1 MDFSRMYRGKK
12 YDNRVRE
19 SRVDLPYSA
28 KTSRHKPSALYEKE
42 NIMAKKVTQHIKVS
56 LEKNTLVEKGGAW
69 LLEITIYNELEGST
83 APVYATTTSWANASA
98 AKRWVKKVVV
108 ENTPRKSIKLIVTKQ
123 DTNSKPITLIGD
135 MTYKVDA

>member
-1 MDFSRMYRGKK
+1 
-12 YDNRVRE
+12 
-19 SRVDLPYSA
+19 
-28 KTSRHKPSALYEKE
+28 
-42 NIMAKKVTQHIKVS
+42 MAKKVTQHIKVS
-56 LEKNTLVEKGGAW
+56 LEKNTLIEKGGAW

-83 APVYATTTSWANASA
+83 APIYATTTAWSNPSA

-123 DTNSKPITLIGD
+123 DTNSKPIMLIGD